1 VNALLKSLVRENL
14 MQGSVRAFITIKLYE
29 RSKSYEFYSTENQ

>member
-14 MQGSVRAFITIKLYE
+14 MQGSVRAFITIKLL
-29 RSKSYEFYSTENQ
+29 